1 MLYLCRAV
9 SQGDLVYGS
18 LVYSP
23 KEKIYYI
30 VENTGE
36 ELSFLID
43 DESTIGI
50 HIGLGTDIAWEQLTK
65 EEQEEWLFTHNTTE
79 WEDRLLFTGDIIY
92 NNDELGVIK
101 YDTKTA
107 RFICEFDTWVV
118 DFDHISSDEFEKH
131 GNIINN
137 PDLLNIIGKE

>member
-1 MLYLCRAV
+1 MLNLYRAV

-30 VENTGE
+30 IENTGD
-36 ELSFLID
+36 ELSYVVD
-43 DESTIGI
+43 DESTIGV
-50 HIGLGTDIAWEQLTK
+50 HIGLGTDTAWEQLSK

-92 NNDELGVIK
+92 NIDELGVIK

-107 RFICEFDTWVV
+107 RFVCEFDTWVV

-137 PDLLNIIGKE
+137 SDLLNLI

>member
-1 MLYLCRAV
+1 MINLYRAV

-18 LVYSP
+18 LVYSR
-23 KEKIYYI
+23 KENMYYI
-30 VENTGE
+30 VENTGD
-36 ELSFLID
+36 ELSYVVD
-43 DESTIGI
+43 DESTIGV
-50 HIGLGTDIAWEQLTK
+50 HIGLGTDTDWEQLSK

-92 NNDELGVIK
+92 NIDVLGVIK
-101 YDTKTA
+101 YDNKTA
-107 RFICEFDTWVV
+107 KFVCEFDTWVV

-137 PDLLNIIGKE
+137 TDLLNLI